1 MSLLPS
7 NVGLPPPRAGLS
19 VAGHVARLRVPAGF
33 VAGIAVLCLARP
45 TWGSLA
51 AGGLVAAAGEAIR
64 VWAAGHLEKGRAL
77 ARSGPYAFTRNPL
90 YFGSFLMA
98 LGILLAGQVYWLL
111 LPFVAFFAAFY
122 LPVMRREEQELLQGY
137 GDIFL
142 EYAGKVPLFF
152 PAFRVSPRSR
162 SAFSWSR
169 VIANREHRAVAGLA
183 LTLAFLAWR
192 SL

>member
-1 MSLLPS
+1 MTSW
-7 NVGLPPPRAGLS
+7 GAT
-19 VAGHVARLRVPAGF
+19 AQRLRVPAGT
-33 VAGIAVLCLARP
+33 VLGIVFLLLMHPSFRSMWLGGTIAML
-45 TWGSLA
+45 GSL
-51 AGGLVAAAGEAIR
+51 VRI
-64 VWAAGHLEKGRAL
+64 WAAGHLEKGRAL
-77 ARSGPYAFTRNPL
+77 ARSGPYALTRNPL

-111 LPFVAFFAAFY
+111 LPFVAFFTAFY
-122 LPVMRREEQELLQGY
+122 VPVMRREEQELLQGY
-137 GDIFL
+137 GDLFL